1 MKKYFL
7 CIAIIFLSAQNC
19 MAKNCWVWS
28 GDNITVYVEDTE
40 LEWNENL
47 TEFSVTVIDVID
59 NKSSRSKFYF
69 YVRDE
74 NWFYNIGGKPEIM
87 PVSKTNV
94 SGYILE
100 FAQNYL
106 SESDE

>member
-1 MKKYFL
+1 M
-7 CIAIIFLSAQNC
+7 S
-19 MAKNCWVWS
+19 
-28 GDNITVYVEDTE
+28 
-40 LEWNENL
+40 
-47 TEFSVTVIDVID
+47 VID

-100 FAQNYL
+100 FAQNFIEENY
-106 SESDE
+106 